1 MNLLKK
7 TNGFVLVIVLW
18 IVIILIVI
26 TAVLAQSSR
35 LSGRVSQSY
44 GQQSTCRWA
53 VRAAV
58 ETAINVLSE
67 DDTSYDAFDEL
78 WHDDPQDFND
88 IQLGGCVASV
98 KVVDECGKLN
108 VNSADK
114 KHFLNLLEMTAEQA
128 DSIID
133 WRDKDSKVSAEGAEA
148 DYYNNLE
155 YWYPIRNEP
164 FQTLHEVLFVKG
176 IQEDDFYGEDY
187 NLNGKLDIN
196 EKDGDQSFPLDDE
209 DSVLEKGVGAFLTS
223 CSFCRNIDAQGN
235 SRVNIHKEKA
245 DKLQQ
250 ELNVS
255 KPHAKW
261 IEEKANGKELKSI
274 ADLIDKNTPKEKNK
288 EDEKGDEAKPIDL
301 QTFKEIADKLTISKG
316 KILTG
321 RVNVNTASREVL
333 TALFEGDEQLA
344 DEMIKH
350 RDGLEQPMT
359 SIAELLDIK
368 SMSIETFKK
377 IAGHITVRSDVFTVC
392 AQAVAESTGLTYTA
406 QAIVARNG
414 TSCDIIYWYEGIGN

>member
-1 MNLLKK
+1 MRLPEKNK
-7 TNGFVLVIVLW
+7 GFVLIIVLW

-44 GQQSTCRWA
+44 GRQSACRWA

-78 WHDDPQDFND
+78 WHDDPEDFND
-88 IQLGGCVASV
+88 IQLGDCVASV
-98 KVVDECGKLN
+98 KVIDECSKLN
-108 VNSADK
+108 VNTADK

-128 DSIID
+128 DSIMD

-148 DYYNNLE
+148 DYYNDLE
-155 YWYPIRNEP
+155 FWHPIRNEP
-164 FQTLHEVLFVKG
+164 LQTLHEVLFVKG
-176 IQEDDFYGEDY
+176 VQEDDFYGEDY
-187 NLNGKLDIN
+187 NLNEKLDAN
-196 EKDGDQSFPLDDE
+196 EKDGDQSFPLDNE
-209 DSVLEKGVGAFLTS
+209 DSVLEKGFGAFLTT

-235 SRVNIHKEKA
+235 SRVNIHEEKA

-250 ELNVS
+250 ELNLS

-261 IEEKANGKELKSI
+261 IEEKANGKELQSI

-288 EDEKGDEAKPIDL
+288 EDEKGDEAKAIDL
-301 QTFKEIADKLTISKG
+301 QTFKEIADKLTISKE
-316 KILTG
+316 KILAG

-333 TALFEGDEQLA
+333 TALLEGDEQLA
-344 DEMIKH
+344 DEIIKY
-350 RDGLEQPMT
+350 RDGLEEPMT
-359 SIAELLDIK
+359 SIAKLLDIK
-368 SMSIETFKK
+368 SMSTERFKK
-377 IAGHITVRSDVFTVC
+377 IAGYITVRSDVFGLY

-406 QAIVARNG
+406 RAIVARDG
-414 TSCDIIYWYEGIGN
+414 TSCNIIYWYEGIGD